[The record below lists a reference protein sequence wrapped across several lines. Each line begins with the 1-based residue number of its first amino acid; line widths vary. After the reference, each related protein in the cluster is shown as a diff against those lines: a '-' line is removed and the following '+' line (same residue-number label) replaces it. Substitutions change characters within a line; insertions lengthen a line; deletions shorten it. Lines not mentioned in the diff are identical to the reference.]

1 MKPGQKKL
9 LVTGMAF
16 LPEWISKH
24 IKSAEI
30 VCTSDVSEESLSRKV
45 KGFDG
50 ILFMQVET
58 HYKIT
63 RRIIEAS
70 DKLKFIQSGG
80 VGFEQIDVD
89 AATDRGI
96 IVMNVPSAT
105 TVSVAEHAI
114 ALMLACGK
122 NLIRMHNTILEGGW
136 RTMDFGMELW
146 KKTLGIIGFGRIGN
160 AVAER
165 MKAFG
170 MSILVYNSHVKE
182 ADVKKAGYNVADL
195 QTLLKDSDVI
205 TIHAPLTKETRHLIG
220 EAEFD
225 LMKNTAILINTA
237 RGQIIDEK
245 AMIKA
250 LSNGRIAYAG
260 LDVFEE
266 EPIEKN
272 NPLLTM
278 KSVVLTPHSAVQ
290 NQDAMMRLMDQNG
303 TQIEKALNG
312 TFESVVNPEVLKK
325 LKKQ

>member
-1 MKPGQKKL
+1 
-9 LVTGMAF
+9 
-16 LPEWISKH
+16 
-24 IKSAEI
+24 
-30 VCTSDVSEESLSRKV
+30 
-45 KGFDG
+45 
-50 ILFMQVET
+50 
-58 HYKIT
+58 
-63 RRIIEAS
+63 
-70 DKLKFIQSGG
+70 
-80 VGFEQIDVD
+80 
-89 AATDRGI
+89 
-96 IVMNVPSAT
+96 
-105 TVSVAEHAI
+105 
-114 ALMLACGK
+114 
-122 NLIRMHNTILEGGW
+122 
-136 RTMDFGMELW
+136 MDFGMELW